1 MGKGK
6 RGTEQLAKVIEC
18 AQARYEVQDVDFGKV
33 YKWCPERVVLECG
46 CGGRLYLNS
55 SMTSCEE
62 CSADHVLAVREELS
76 ELRQSDETLHPWR
89 YYSSED
95 HDEDAGL
102 PF

>member
-1 MGKGK
+1 M
-6 RGTEQLAKVIEC
+6 AKVIEC

-46 CGGRLYLNS
+46 CGGRLYLNT

-62 CSADHVLAVREELS
+62 CSADHVVAVREELS
-76 ELRQSDETLHPWR
+76 ELRQSDQTLHPWR
-89 YYSSED
+89 YSED

>member
-1 MGKGK
+1 M
-6 RGTEQLAKVIEC
+6 AKVIRG

-46 CGGRLYLNS
+46 CGGRLYLTS

-62 CSADHVLAVREELS
+62 CSADHAVAVREELS
-76 ELRQSDETLHPWR
+76 QLRQSSDETLHPWR
-89 YYSSED
+89 YSYSED